1 MTRRAVWG
9 CLLAA
14 SVNALPEVPDCLVE
28 LDGVAGYVSTQV
40 DVLSPAHGKRY
51 TEGEAIPLGLE
62 VQAWP
67 VDIAARR
74 DVRLCVVLDELEPA
88 CIPVADQSLPTLQ
101 DLRLGEHAVEAYLA
115 LDNKTRLDCN
125 LAEHDSVAFRVEPP
139 RNATTILLSE
149 LPDKSHWTVYS
160 ACTCLPGRCGGR
172 LEGLGAPCG

>member
-1 MTRRAVWG
+1 MKAVRG

-14 SVNALPEVPDCLVE
+14 ATCAQDCLVE
-28 LDGVAGYVSTQV
+28 LNGAYVSTQV
-40 DVLSPAHGKRY
+40 DVLSPKHDERY

-88 CIPVADQSLPTLQ
+88 CIPVADQSLPTLT
-101 DLRLGEHAVEAYLA
+101 DLRLGDHVVEAYLA

-125 LAEHDSVAFRVEPP
+125 LEEHDSVRFHVDPP
-139 RNATTILLSE
+139 RNATESCSLRLQSNLVILSR
-149 LPDKSHWTVYS
+149 
-160 ACTCLPGRCGGR
+160 AR
-172 LEGLGAPCG
+172 